1 MLAALLRNFFRR
13 ADGLGGLHQRIWQ
26 TYRAGQY
33 AAVEQLIGS
42 APQEYRQ
49 RADVLFVLA
58 NCMQYRRA
66 YADAVECYARLE
78 NWLPQGDEGKGLR
91 ASARLN
97 AGMAWLRQWRLAEA
111 AELFRQASALDPDNV
126 LAARWPELLE
136 VVRQSLPLRR
146 ELLEPIDVAARLRRP
161 PAPGAR
167 LEVVYFYCGRS
178 EPHFT
183 EACSMLEL
191 SIAAARKAVPGARI
205 TLLTDEGPPFP
216 AHLGFDRVMQYA
228 LPSREIAPARFIA
241 LERYL
246 SETTHDVAG
255 FVVTEPDC
263 IIHRDPGALFDLDFD
278 LGLTMRGDFVDENL
292 DHEPF
297 NVGVMYVRGRG
308 VAQAAR
314 FFGLCREAVATV
326 ERWPVIERLYGAR
339 FRPWSSGQIVP
350 AALVD
355 WQWYLTGVFSGRTNR
370 MRIED
375 TTLAFLPSDGL
386 NFPFDPKLGAAVL
399 AQKFVVHYKGGRR
412 KQALLAERPG

>member
-1 MLAALLRNFFRR
+1 
-13 ADGLGGLHQRIWQ
+13 
-26 TYRAGQY
+26 
-33 AAVEQLIGS
+33 
-42 APQEYRQ
+42 
-49 RADVLFVLA
+49 
-58 NCMQYRRA
+58 MQYRRA
-66 YADAVECYARLE
+66 YADAVECYARVD
-78 NWLPQGDEGKGLR
+78 NWLPQGNAGNGLR

-111 AELFRQASALDPDNV
+111 AELFRQASKLDPDNRM
-126 LAARWPELLE
+126 AAGWSELIEL
-136 VVRQSLPLRR
+136 VQQSLPLRR
-146 ELLEPIDVAARLRRP
+146 ELLEPVDVASCLRRP
-161 PAPGAR
+161 PAPAAR

-183 EACSMLEL
+183 QACSMLER
-191 SIAAARKAVPGARI
+191 SIAAARKAVPAARL
-205 TLLTDEGPPFP
+205 TLLTDDGPPFP
-216 AHLGFDRVMQYA
+216 AHLGFDRVVQYE
-228 LPSREIAPARFIA
+228 LPSRDIALARFIA

-246 SETTHDVAG
+246 PEAAHDVAG

-278 LGLTMRGDFVDENL
+278 LGFTMRDDFVDENL

-308 VAQAAR
+308 AAQAAR
-314 FFGLCREAVATV
+314 FFGLCREALATV

-339 FRPWSSGQIVP
+339 FRAWSSGQIVP

-355 WQWYLTGVFSGRTNR
+355 WQWYLTRVFAGRSNR
-370 MRIED
+370 MRVED

-399 AQKFVVHYKGGRR
+399 AQKFVVHYKGGWR
-412 KQALLAERPG
+412 KQALLDEPPG